1 MFLRKKEHL
10 ARITP
15 PGRGLRRATVGESGG
30 NSPKSETLGVACPHP
45 RRPAVDSGTHHGGGG
60 ARAGRLPQPPLGES
74 CGLSDGLSGGVPVK
88 THEHPSELICADR
101 PRSAAGASSCSRGH
115 GAVAAPS
122 RPVSLSLALSARRHS
137 IRFRT
142 LPRRRPP
149 CRTRSPGPGVPEA
162 ASAVSRG
169 GTGWHTKGGES
180 RRHGAGTVR
189 G

>member
-122 RPVSLSLALSARRHS
+122 RPVS
-137 IRFRT
+137 
-142 LPRRRPP
+142 
-149 CRTRSPGPGVPEA
+149 
-162 ASAVSRG
+162 VSV
-169 GTGWHTKGGES
+169 
-180 RRHGAGTVR
+180 GTVR
-189 G
+189 APPLDSVFAAATPPPAVPHALTRARCARSGVGRVPGRHGVAHERR